1 MPIGQ
6 AITILFDRVPDVPLP
21 ALQSEFKSYRFGKL
35 LDSSWKTFRS
45 RERIAVLMVG
55 CSTKASEINL
65 FLQQCKHLNNRIFDF
80 TYLSTCRFR
89 EEKKDVEY
97 FNDLNETCGGK
108 FF

>member
-1 MPIGQ
+1 MEN
-6 AITILFDRVPDVPLP
+6 V
-21 ALQSEFKSYRFGKL
+21 
-35 LDSSWKTFRS
+35 RS

-97 FNDLNETCGGK
+97 FNDLNETCGGNSSRTITLSISK
-108 FF
+108 LPNRQ